1 MRVLISS
8 PLCLHW
14 CRSSGLVNSL
24 KAKCREEIEQ
34 YERCLK
40 ANTANASTCTP
51 QLERLW
57 LCSEGQQPNAHVCD
71 ANCSC

>member
-1 MRVLISS
+1 M
-8 PLCLHW
+8 
-14 CRSSGLVNSL
+14 VNHL
-24 KAKCREEIEQ
+24 KQKCKEEIEQ

-57 LCSEGQQPNAHVCD
+57 MCSEANQPNGQPLQHEPVVCECD
-71 ANCSC
+71 PPCKQ